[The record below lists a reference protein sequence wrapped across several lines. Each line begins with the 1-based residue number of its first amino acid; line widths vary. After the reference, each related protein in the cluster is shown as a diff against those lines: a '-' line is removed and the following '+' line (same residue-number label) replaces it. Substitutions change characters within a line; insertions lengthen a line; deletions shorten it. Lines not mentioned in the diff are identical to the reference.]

1 MGKKEKTAT
10 PTGKESKEGSAQHE
24 EKFAAIKKVNAEL
37 RNLADNLVFKKCLE
51 MPMVRV
57 ALDFWGNTGVDHS
70 NVSQEAIR
78 SCPGVQQVYPL
89 LTDMGTACTA
99 VPMKLPV
106 NLLLKSKGELD
117 DETIRACPALGAD
130 VADAWKASRT
140 DEQKSKGKSKDK
152 EAVDAGSPKN
162 TKTGKAAANNK
173 AAADGAAATPTA
185 EEETERLRQIAL
197 AIYLAGDLKS
207 LVAASPDGGVKI
219 EDKKLLSPPKPPPP
233 PVDNDAERLR
243 QIALADMRLQQ
254 VAREDLAR
262 AEEEEAAQRAHAQA
276 AKAAEER
283 QAVQEA
289 MARVKEAAERK
300 AVEEEARRLERLA
313 AEAQVCYGCHCCCMA
328 ALPRRPRA
336 AATGGGGG
344 MPFVAYYPPSHHASQ
359 STGSPLPLAPRSC
372 SASPRSDANWSWS
385 GSSSPIA
392 SACTGRLR

>member
-1 MGKKEKTAT
+1 MELAFSFPARIMGKKEKTAT
-10 PTGKESKEGSAQHE
+10 PTGKESKEGKESSAQHE

-37 RNLADNLVFKKCLE
+37 QNLADNLVFKKCLE

-106 NLLLKSKGELD
+106 NLLLKSQGELD
-117 DETIRACPALGAD
+117 DEAIRTCPALGAD
-130 VADAWKASRT
+130 VADAWKASK
-140 DEQKSKGKSKDK
+140 ESKESKGKSKDK

-162 TKTGKAAANNK
+162 TKNGKAATNNK

-197 AIYLAGDLKS
+197 AIYLAGDLKT
-207 LVAASPDGGVKI
+207 LVATSPGGGVKI
-219 EDKKLLSPPKPPPP
+219 EDKEMLSPPKPPPP
-233 PVDNDAERLR
+233 VDDAERLR

-262 AEEEEAAQRAHAQA
+262 AEEAAAAQLARAQA
-276 AKAAEER
+276 AKEAEER
-283 QAVQEA
+283 AVQEA
-289 MARVKEAAERK
+289 MARVKEAAGRK
-300 AVEEEARRLERLA
+300 AVEDEARRLERLA
-313 AEAQVCYGCHCCCMA
+313 AEAQV
-328 ALPRRPRA
+328 
-336 AATGGGGG
+336 
-344 MPFVAYYPPSHHASQ
+344 
-359 STGSPLPLAPRSC
+359 
-372 SASPRSDANWSWS
+372 
-385 GSSSPIA
+385 
-392 SACTGRLR
+392 